1 MNLIFEMKFFKVWLI
16 GSLCLAS
23 QVAAAVSGLCRQ
35 EEKAYFSCTIVN
47 KKWISV
53 CGSKDLKDS
62 KSYVQYRFGKEN
74 KIELEFPQNKKN
86 SLKEFELSRYTR
98 PKVTLL
104 RLRFKN
110 GGRVY
115 TVFEDSN
122 AENGEDQ
129 VTGGVEV
136 SEKQIHCV
144 EKPLIQNL
152 VDLEGFV
159 RNYDFLAK

>member
-1 MNLIFEMKFFKVWLI
+1 MNLTVEMKFFKVWLI
-16 GSLCLAS
+16 SSLCLTS
-23 QVAAAVSGLCRQ
+23 NVAAAVNGLCHK
-35 EEKAYFSCTIVN
+35 EEKAYFSCIIVN

-104 RLRFKN
+104 RLRFKS
-110 GGRVY
+110 GGIVY
-115 TVFEDSN
+115 SVFEDSN
-122 AENGEDQ
+122 AENGENQ
-129 VTGGVEV
+129 VIGGVEV
-136 SEKQIHCV
+136 SEKQITCIA
-144 EKPLIQNL
+144 KPLIQNL

-159 RNYDFLAK
+159 RNYDFLVK